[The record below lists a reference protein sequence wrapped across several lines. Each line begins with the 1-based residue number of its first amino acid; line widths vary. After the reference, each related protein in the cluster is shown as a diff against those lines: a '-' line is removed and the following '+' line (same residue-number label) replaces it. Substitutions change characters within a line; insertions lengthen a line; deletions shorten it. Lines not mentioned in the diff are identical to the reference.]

1 MGKSGFVNLHLFC
14 FLDLLLFCFYFAFF
28 FLPGKKPKNNKIRA
42 QKKQIEN
49 KLNAKKCKWTSPLS
63 FFSLFSPFILLLC
76 FFWFCW
82 CALWFFLLAVAFVT
96 LFSSFKKGRISYG
109 LVDINPTFHFWRKSC
124 RIASFLVLSTS
135 KIEEVSQNC
144 FVSGVVNLKHRG
156 NLGELLRFRC
166 CEVQKLRKNSSVFKL
181 ADR

>member
-1 MGKSGFVNLHLFC
+1 MDLSICIYFAFSICFC
-14 FLDLLLFCFYFAFF
+14 FAFF

-49 KLNAKKCKWTSPLS
+49 KLNAKKMQMDKSIFFPFLTFLFFPFVPLLFCFCVFFDFADVLCGFS
-63 FFSLFSPFILLLC
+63 FLLL
-76 FFWFCW
+76 
-82 CALWFFLLAVAFVT
+82 LLSRF
-96 LFSSFKKGRISYG
+96 FSSFKKGRISYG

-144 FVSGVVNLKHRG
+144 FVSGVVNLKHWG